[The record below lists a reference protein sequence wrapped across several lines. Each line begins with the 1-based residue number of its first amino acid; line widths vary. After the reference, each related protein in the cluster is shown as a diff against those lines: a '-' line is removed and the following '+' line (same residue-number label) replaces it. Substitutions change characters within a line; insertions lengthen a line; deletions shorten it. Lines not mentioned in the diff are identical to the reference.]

1 MELTSAWL
9 RYAIELLLL
18 AAVLYA
24 GLSFLSRSRGDRVL
38 KGLLIA
44 VLLWAMGLFG
54 LAYALDLQELEY
66 VLRGAFSA
74 ALVVLAVVFQPELRR
89 AFAELGSRR
98 ASSQGGLQKG
108 LLAELA
114 RAACA
119 MAQRRTGALVAIE
132 GKHPLDAWIHTG
144 EPVGAELRSGLVES
158 LFAKESHLHDGA
170 LIVRDGRIEAAAC
183 MLPLS
188 DRSDLP
194 PHFGTRHRAAV
205 GLSEETDALLLVVS
219 EESGAISLFSEG
231 VQQGP
236 IAPGELVGSL
246 ERAARAA
253 FEGEGSRGGA
263 ERLWAVLAWLRR
275 ESVPLLGSLLFAS
288 LLLVFAHGE
297 LAVTESLEFEVSAV
311 SPGSGA
317 PSSEALQLV
326 LRLPDERFLMRS
338 APEAKLSVRGTRTR
352 LDDFKRRARAELAL
366 EVPAAGAL
374 EIEADELRWNVD
386 TVGLEL
392 GFEPALEIELEEQA
406 EHDLALSPENLVI
419 DSSGLETRFQLD
431 LAQTQFDPS
440 TVRLRG
446 PAALVAQ
453 CVADPERLALEP
465 IRLTA
470 NDALA
475 SSRHLQL
482 SLQNRNQGLR
492 LVDVPSVRVTLAP
505 RPVEIAIG
513 TVTREVALVCLD
525 PARRAEL
532 ERWSLPPH
540 SLTASFQVVTRGLL
554 PAGPAGPGS
563 GPQSEAIRRFVNE
576 NLAAYVDVSELK
588 PDGSSQVLKVRT
600 AWRQDW
606 AQSLWPSLFPG
617 VPGPRQGEQLSVFLE
632 SDEELFLELRSGPI
646 PPPSEGD

>member
-18 AAVLYA
+18 GAVLYA
-24 GLSFLSRSRGDRVL
+24 GLSFLSRTRGDRVL

-44 VLLWAMGLFG
+44 VLLWAVGLFG

-89 AFAELGSRR
+89 AFAELGSRQ
-98 ASSQGGLQKG
+98 ANSQGGLQQG
-108 LLAELA
+108 LLSELA

-119 MAQRRTGALVAIE
+119 MSQRRTGALVALE
-132 GKHPLDAWIHTG
+132 GKHPLDAWIRSG

-170 LIVRDGRIEAAAC
+170 LIVRAGRIEAAAC
-183 MLPLS
+183 MLPLT
-188 DRSDLP
+188 DRQDLP

-205 GLSEETDALLLVVS
+205 GLSEETDALVLVVS
-219 EESGAISLFSEG
+219 EESGAISLFSDG

-236 IAPGELVGSL
+236 IAPTELEAAL
-246 ERAARAA
+246 QRAALAA
-253 FEGEGSRGGA
+253 LEGKAARGGA
-263 ERLWAVLAWLRR
+263 ERLWSSLAWLRR
-275 ESVPLLGSLLFAS
+275 ESVPLLGSLLSAS

-297 LAVTESLEFEVSAV
+297 LAVSETLELEVAAV
-311 SPGSGA
+311 GPGSSTLS
-317 PSSEALQLV
+317 PDPLQLV
-326 LRLPDERFLMRS
+326 LRLPDERFLMRA
-338 APEAKLSVRGTRTR
+338 APEAKLSVRGTRSR
-352 LDDFKRRARAELAL
+352 LDDFKRRARAELEL
-366 EVPAAGAL
+366 EAPAAGAL
-374 EIEADELRWNVD
+374 EIEPDELRWNVD
-386 TVGLEL
+386 TVGLAL
-392 GFEPALEIELEEQA
+392 AFEPALVIELEEQA
-406 EHDLALSPENLVI
+406 EHDLALSEANLVI

-446 PAALVAQ
+446 PADLVAR
-453 CVADPERLALEP
+453 CVADPALLALEP
-465 IRLTA
+465 IRLTVS
-470 NDALA
+470 DALA

-482 SLQNRNQGLR
+482 SVQNRNQGLR

-513 TVTREVALVCLD
+513 TVTREIALVCLD
-525 PARRAEL
+525 PARRGEL
-532 ERWSLPPH
+532 ERWSLPAH

-554 PAGPAGPGS
+554 PPGAAGPGAS
-563 GPQSEAIRRFVNE
+563 PQSEVIRRFVAE

-588 PDGSSQVLKVRT
+588 PDGSTQVLSVRT

-606 AQSLWPSLFPG
+606 TLALWPTLFPG
-617 VPGPRQGEQLSVFLE
+617 VPGPRQGEQLSVVLE
-632 SDEELFLELRSGPI
+632 SDEELFLEPRSGPI
-646 PPPSEGD
+646 PPPSDGD